1 MSLLDSRTPHRRKG
15 LLGRRPAMHLGQDI
29 LLARHGS
36 RIDRFTLDRRN
47 HRTVAVLNDG
57 TVDYAPNRL
66 VAVPPTPLER
76 LSQQVQDVRD
86 GVSPLTKAELKVL
99 LWFTLG
105 WIVLSVLFVV
115 GVIALS
121 SVAGPQTFAQTA
133 TLFPAY

>member
-1 MSLLDSRTPHRRKG
+1 MSLLDSRTPHHRKG

-47 HRTVAVLNDG
+47 HRTIAVLNDG

-86 GVSPLTKAELKVL
+86 GVSPLTQAELKVL

-121 SVAGPQTFAQTA
+121 SVTGPQTFAQA
-133 TLFPAY
+133 ANLFPTY